1 MRLHGSCETAIEIF
15 MKTPIRLLIV
25 DDHVMIRLGMAALM
39 ADEPDIVVVGEA
51 CNGAEAVSRFEELLP
66 DVTVMDGMLP
76 DIHGVDATRA
86 ILARHPDAKIILVSI
101 NESAE
106 DIHRAIEAGAAGY
119 VSKSQNQDVIV
130 RAVRSVAGGE
140 SFLEPELARRL
151 SARAATNTLSQREIE
166 VLRLVAEG
174 RVNKQIGGE
183 LGLSENTVK
192 THIARIMG
200 KLDVHDRTS
209 LAMRAVALG
218 LLR

>member
-1 MRLHGSCETAIEIF
+1 
-15 MKTPIRLLIV
+15 MKPPIRLFIV
-25 DDHVMIRLGMAALM
+25 DDHVMIRLGMTAMM
-39 ADEPDIVVVGEA
+39 ADEPDIEIVGEA
-51 CNGAEAVSRFEELLP
+51 CNGAEAITLFDKFLP

-76 DIHGVDATRA
+76 DIHGVEAIRA
-86 ILARHPDAKIILVSI
+86 ILAKHPEARIILVSI

-119 VSKSQNQDVIV
+119 VSKSQNQDVIIRAI
-130 RAVRSVAGGE
+130 RAVASGE
-140 SFLEPELARRL
+140 HFLEAELARRL
-151 SARAATNTLSQREIE
+151 SARTATNSLSQRELE

-174 RVNKQIGGE
+174 LVNKQIGGQ

-192 THIARIMG
+192 THLTRIMG

-209 LAMRAVALG
+209 LAMRAMALG

>member
-1 MRLHGSCETAIEIF
+1 MNP
-15 MKTPIRLLIV
+15 PIRLLIV
-25 DDHVMIRLGMAALM
+25 DDHVMIRLGMTALM

-51 CNGAEAVSRFEELLP
+51 CNGNEAVSRFEQLLP
-66 DVTVMDGMLP
+66 DVTLMDGMLP
-76 DIHGVDATRA
+76 DIHGVEATRT
-86 ILARHPDAKIILVSI
+86 IIGKHPDAKIILVSI

-106 DIHRAIEAGAAGY
+106 DIHRAIEAGAVGY

-130 RAVRSVAGGE
+130 RAIRAVAAGE
-140 SFLEPELARRL
+140 RFLEPELARRL
-151 SARAATNTLSQREIE
+151 SARAATNSLSQRELE

-174 RVNKQIGGE
+174 LVNKQIGAE

-192 THIARIMG
+192 THLTRIMT

>member
-1 MRLHGSCETAIEIF
+1 MNP
-15 MKTPIRLLIV
+15 PIRLLIV
-25 DDHVMIRLGMAALM
+25 DDHVMIRLGMTALM

-51 CNGAEAVSRFEELLP
+51 CNGYEAVSLFEQLLP
-66 DVTVMDGMLP
+66 DVTLMDGMLP
-76 DIHGVDATRA
+76 DIHGVEATRT
-86 ILARHPDAKIILVSI
+86 IIGKHPDAKIILVSI

-106 DIHRAIEAGAAGY
+106 DIHRAIEAGAVGY

-130 RAVRSVAGGE
+130 RAIRAVAAGE
-140 SFLEPELARRL
+140 RFLEPELARRL
-151 SARAATNTLSQREIE
+151 SARAATNSLSQRELE

-174 RVNKQIGGE
+174 LVNKQIGAE

-192 THIARIMG
+192 THLTRIMT

>member
-1 MRLHGSCETAIEIF
+1 MRI
-15 MKTPIRLLIV
+15 PIRLLIV
-25 DDHVMIRLGMAALM
+25 DDHVMIRMGMAALM
-39 ADEPDIVVVGEA
+39 ADEEDIAIVGEA
-51 CNGAEAVSRFEELLP
+51 STAKDAITLYDQLMP

-76 DIHGVDATRA
+76 DLHGVEATKA
-86 ILARHPDAKIILVSI
+86 IVGKHPDAKIIMVSI

-106 DIHRAIEAGAAGY
+106 DIHRAIEAGASGY
-119 VSKSQNQDVIV
+119 VSKSQNQDVII
-130 RAVRSVAGGE
+130 RAIRSVASGQQ
-140 SFLEPELARRL
+140 FLEPELARRL
-151 SARAATNTLSQREIE
+151 SARAATNSLSQREIE

-174 RVNKQIGGE
+174 FANKQIGVE

-192 THIARIMG
+192 THLTRIMA

>member
-1 MRLHGSCETAIEIF
+1 MNP
-15 MKTPIRLLIV
+15 PIRLLIV
-25 DDHVMIRLGMAALM
+25 DDHVMIRLGMTALM

-51 CNGAEAVSRFEELLP
+51 CNGNEAVSRFEQLLP
-66 DVTVMDGMLP
+66 DVTLMDGMLP
-76 DIHGVDATRA
+76 DIHGVEATRT
-86 ILARHPDAKIILVSI
+86 IIGKHPDAKIILVSI

-106 DIHRAIEAGAAGY
+106 DIHRAIQAGAVGY

-130 RAVRSVAGGE
+130 RAIRAVAAGE
-140 SFLEPELARRL
+140 RFLEPELARRL
-151 SARAATNTLSQREIE
+151 SARAATNSLSQRELE

-174 RVNKQIGGE
+174 LVNKQIGAE

-192 THIARIMG
+192 THLTRIMT

>member
-1 MRLHGSCETAIEIF
+1 MRN
-15 MKTPIRLLIV
+15 PIRLLIV
-25 DDHVMIRLGMAALM
+25 DDHVMIRLGMAALL

-51 CNGAEAVSRFEELLP
+51 SNGSEAVARFEDLLP

-76 DIHGVDATRA
+76 DIHGVEAMRA
-86 ILARHPDAKIILVSI
+86 ILGGHPQARIILVSI

-106 DIHRAIEAGAAGY
+106 DIHRAMESGAAGY

-130 RAVRSVAGGE
+130 RAIRAVAAGE
-140 SFLEPELARRL
+140 PFLEPELARRL
-151 SARAATNTLSQREIE
+151 SARAATNSLSQRELE

-174 RVNKQIGGE
+174 LVNKQIGVE

-192 THIARIMG
+192 THISRIMG

-209 LAMRAVALG
+209 LAMRAMALG

>member
-1 MRLHGSCETAIEIF
+1 
-15 MKTPIRLLIV
+15 MKPPIRLFIV
-25 DDHVMIRLGMAALM
+25 DDHVMIRLGLAALM
-39 ADEPDIVVVGEA
+39 AYEPDIEIIGEA
-51 CNGAEAVSRFEELLP
+51 GNGKEAITLFDTLLP

-76 DIHGVDATRA
+76 DAHGVEVTRT
-86 ILARHPDAKIILVSI
+86 IIGKHPDARIILVSI

-130 RAVRSVAGGE
+130 RAIRAVASGE
-140 SFLEPELARRL
+140 TFLEAELARRL
-151 SARAATNTLSQREIE
+151 SARSVTNALSQRELE

-174 RVNKQIGGE
+174 LVNKRIGVE

-192 THIARIMG
+192 THISRIMG
-200 KLDVHDRTS
+200 KLEVHDRTS

>member
-1 MRLHGSCETAIEIF
+1 
-15 MKTPIRLLIV
+15 MKPPIRLLIV

-39 ADEPDIVVVGEA
+39 ADEPDIEIVGEA
-51 CNGAEAVSRFEELLP
+51 CSGNEAISLFEKLLP
-66 DVTVMDGMLP
+66 DVTVMDGVLP

-86 ILARHPDAKIILVSI
+86 ILAKHPDARIILVSI

-130 RAVRSVAGGE
+130 RAVRTVVSGE
-140 SFLEPELARRL
+140 RFLEAELARRL
-151 SARAATNTLSQREIE
+151 SARTATNSLSQRELE

-174 RVNKQIGGE
+174 LVNKQIGGQ

-192 THIARIMG
+192 THLTRIMG